1 MKQKLAEHILSI
13 LVVGGLLVWLIMT
26 VADETRGVK
35 PPHAE
40 ALGGYL
46 EWEFLDF
53 GNPLDRAIFRESVN
67 ALGGAGDSLLQ
78 AIDEYRREQ
87 FTNIRYKTGA
97 EERGL
102 TPSKLLTLGMMYAQF
117 ILVYVLVM
125 ALTYYGAQT
134 LGVLRFVHMKQH
146 RESPVDKFAGIREA
160 VRSKRLCRL
169 DAILRY
175 LGTAALSLGKGVW
188 LFVLFSPAYVI
199 AYSIKT
205 EFSTDSLLFMA
216 ALGVVSNGL
225 LINYANRFFTLLV
238 TESRKGYVETAMVKN
253 LMQSY
258 EWDTRDGIS
267 RRAVYRVIKEF
278 PSHVFQHIFL
288 NASHQ
293 FRLTLKEHASF
304 LITGLVII
312 EMALNIQGHLSYEM
326 LKNVLFRQYDVVL
339 VIILGIFLLVK
350 ATEIAVD
357 IRAARD
363 AKRLGGR
370 EE

>member
-1 MKQKLAEHILSI
+1 MKHRLAEHFLSI
-13 LVVGGLLVWLIMT
+13 VIVGGLLVWLILG
-26 VADETRGVK
+26 VAG
-35 PPHAE
+35 AE
-40 ALGGYL
+40 RQVEAPNADVLGEYL
-46 EWEFLDF
+46 GWEFIDF
-53 GNPLDRAIFRESVN
+53 GNPLDRAIFRESIN
-67 ALGGAGDSLLQ
+67 AVGGAGDSLLQ

-87 FTNIRYKTGA
+87 FTNIRYKTGG
-97 EERGL
+97 EQRGL
-102 TPSKLLTLGMMYAQF
+102 TRSKLITLGAMYAQF

-125 ALTYYGAQT
+125 LLTYYGAQT

-146 RESPVDKFAGIREA
+146 RESPLERIAAIRQSVRTNQVSLPVAFIRYAGTLLHGVIKA
-160 VRSKRLCRL
+160 
-169 DAILRY
+169 
-175 LGTAALSLGKGVW
+175 VW

-216 ALGVVSNGL
+216 VLGVVSNGL

-253 LMQSY
+253 LLHSY

-267 RRAVYRVIKEF
+267 RRAVFRPNKEF

-288 NASHQ
+288 NARHQ

-326 LKNVLFRQYDVVL
+326 LKNVLFRQYDIVL
-339 VIILGIFLLVK
+339 AIILGIFILVK

-357 IRAARD
+357 VRAARD
-363 AKRLGGR
+363 ERRYGGGD
-370 EE
+370 